1 MLKRA
6 YESAFVMVFHC
17 SIRMLSNMIM
27 EIHIWLHSYRYY
39 PLMPKPNIAGETIYY
54 AGKYFASNVTHLLK
68 TSYNK
73 LIQFSNPVCG
83 NMLRYKL
90 YGILFKIDIVGFT
103 LMYNKIVDEMK
114 SFDETGKEIAL
125 HFIAGISNIFENEMQ
140 KFDILNITVQMYPCS
155 EGTDT

>member
-1 MLKRA
+1 
-6 YESAFVMVFHC
+6 
-17 SIRMLSNMIM
+17 
-27 EIHIWLHSYRYY
+27 
-39 PLMPKPNIAGETIYY
+39 MPKPNIAGETIYY

-90 YGILFKIDIVGFT
+90 YGILFKID
-103 LMYNKIVDEMK
+103 EMK

-155 EGTDT
+155 EGTDTGSLAL

>member
-1 MLKRA
+1 
-6 YESAFVMVFHC
+6 
-17 SIRMLSNMIM
+17 
-27 EIHIWLHSYRYY
+27 
-39 PLMPKPNIAGETIYY
+39 MPKPNIAGETIYY

-103 LMYNKIVDEMK
+103 LMYNKLVDCLEK
-114 SFDETGKEIAL
+114 CLIYGHIRRFA
-125 HFIAGISNIFENEMQ
+125 N
-140 KFDILNITVQMYPCS
+140 
-155 EGTDT
+155 